1 MANRKRTPPAPPDDG
16 GNPLARQRIIGHG
29 LRAIREDLGAHP
41 WELAGCTSARS
52 AHAIEEREHGN
63 EALTPEELREHLAAL
78 VLLASRPR

>member
-29 LRAIREDLGAHP
+29 LRAIREEIGAHP

-52 AHAIEEREHGN
+52 AHAIEERERGDV
-63 EALTPEELREHLAAL
+63 AMTRDDLREHLAAL
-78 VLLASRPR
+78 VLLASRPT